1 MLNFALCDDN
11 LCIVTKLAKM
21 LEAIFI
27 DSKLPGEIVLVETN
41 PDKLL
46 QFIDTG
52 NTVDVLL
59 IDIDLKSTI
68 NGIDLV
74 NKIRTTNKAM
84 YIIFTTA
91 HLEYG
96 ILAYKCK
103 TFDFLPKP
111 ITSERLRETILR
123 IFEDVYDAPKKFIK
137 IDNKRT
143 FIAENSVCYIKK
155 DGMKLV
161 FKTKSRDYQIYS
173 SFSSI
178 LNSLAPNFVRCHKSY
193 IVNLDNITDIQPKNN
208 LIIFNNNP
216 NIKCY
221 IGPKYKEN
229 LMGVLRNDRNFEYDL
244 DKFNDGERRVN

>member
-11 LCIVTKLAKM
+11 LSIVTKLAKM
-21 LEAIFI
+21 SEAIFI
-27 DSKLPGEIVLVETN
+27 NNKLPGEIVLVETN

-59 IDIDLKSTI
+59 IDIDLKSNI

-111 ITSERLRETILR
+111 ITSERLEETILR
-123 IFEDVYDAPKKFIK
+123 IFEDVYDEPKKFIK
-137 IDNKRT
+137 IDNKKT
-143 FIAENSVCYIKK
+143 FITENSVCYIKK
-155 DGMKLV
+155 DGMKLI
-161 FKTKSRDYQIYS
+161 FKALSRDYEVYS

-178 LNSLAPNFVRCHKSY
+178 SNSLPSNFVRCHKSY
-193 IVNLDNITDIQPKNN
+193 IVNLNNITDIEIKNN
-208 LIIFNNNP
+208 LITFNNNP

-221 IGPKYKEN
+221 IGPKYKKN
-229 LMGVLRNDRNFEYDL
+229 LLEVLKNDRNFKFSL
-244 DKFNDGERRVN
+244 DKFDNRE